1 MKPLTLLAALAA
13 LSSLPAAA
21 DTVTLPPGLWS
32 YEGEANM
39 GPARLRDSGTECMT
53 HGRSTYDLNALARSI
68 APGCALTGASSL
80 GHGVLFSLACT
91 GDVKGELS
99 GQFSFTEKGATL
111 VASGWTGDPASPL
124 ELSVVAS
131 AERVSTDCS

>member
-1 MKPLTLLAALAA
+1 MKSTVLAAFALA
-13 LSSLPAAA
+13 LSPMAAQA
-21 DTVTLPPGLWS
+21 DTISLPPGLWS
-32 YEGEANM
+32 YEGEAQM
-39 GPARLRDSGTECMT
+39 GLAKLSDAGTECMAQ
-53 HGRSTYDLNALARSI
+53 GRSTYDLDTLARSI

-80 GHGVLFSLACT
+80 GDGVLFSIACT

-99 GQFSFTEKGATL
+99 GQFSFTETNATL